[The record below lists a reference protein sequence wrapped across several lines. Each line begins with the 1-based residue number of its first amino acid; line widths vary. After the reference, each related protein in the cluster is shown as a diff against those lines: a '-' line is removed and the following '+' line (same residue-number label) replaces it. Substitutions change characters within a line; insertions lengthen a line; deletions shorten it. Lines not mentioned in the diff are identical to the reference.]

1 MSRRITRT
9 VKAKLILVVSTQ
21 TAQAERNVGT
31 ARSVLCR
38 VTMYMSFIHFEAY
51 KSAVVS
57 HDAKQT
63 TELVALVDFQLEA
76 LVFSNVGIIT

>member
-1 MSRRITRT
+1 M
-9 VKAKLILVVSTQ
+9 VATQ
-21 TAQAERNVGT
+21 TAQVELNVGI

-63 TELVALVDFQLEA
+63 TELVAVVDFQLEA

>member
-1 MSRRITRT
+1 M
-9 VKAKLILVVSTQ
+9 VATQ
-21 TAQAERNVGT
+21 TAHAEPNVGT

-38 VTMYMSFIHFEAY
+38 VTMYLSFIHFEAY

-63 TELVALVDFQLEA
+63 TELVALVDFQLKPLC
-76 LVFSNVGIIT
+76 LVMWEL

>member
-1 MSRRITRT
+1 
-9 VKAKLILVVSTQ
+9 VVSKQ
-21 TAQAERNVGT
+21 TAQAEPNVGV

-38 VTMYMSFIHFEAY
+38 LTMYMSFIHFEAY